1 MIYFYTLSFLY
12 IKFLKIFW
20 WSSSMIR
27 RIKKRDSVKWFMKKL
42 SPKIRLKRTLKIVD
56 IDNNKLSEGLGRCPK
71 YPQGTRPLTQIRAL
85 PEPILAGRQEKGA
98 VAPFSAEIG

>member
-1 MIYFYTLSFLY
+1 
-12 IKFLKIFW
+12 
-20 WSSSMIR
+20 
-27 RIKKRDSVKWFMKKL
+27 MKKL

-85 PEPILAGRQEKGA
+85 PEPILAGR
-98 VAPFSAEIG
+98 

>member
-1 MIYFYTLSFLY
+1 
-12 IKFLKIFW
+12 
-20 WSSSMIR
+20 
-27 RIKKRDSVKWFMKKL
+27 MKKL

-98 VAPFSAEIG
+98 VAPSLLDRIIRGLMSIDFRGISSQPTKPSVPVFHGSIDNSSAPV

>member
-1 MIYFYTLSFLY
+1 
-12 IKFLKIFW
+12 
-20 WSSSMIR
+20 
-27 RIKKRDSVKWFMKKL
+27 MKKL

-71 YPQGTRPLTQIRAL
+71 YPQGTRPLTQIRGFA
-85 PEPILAGRQEKGA
+85 PFPILAGRQEKGA